1 MMRPCFIICF
11 VVLIVIPENVRSFF
25 YIPVLDIIQQTGNL
39 TCYLNSDE
47 STITDFQLCAI
58 RVYTTQVSI
67 DESYDVITQNG
78 IWFTNIF
85 RHLIKTRNCLGF
97 SNASDVGVSMCDTM
111 PYETV
116 KKMTLCICATDNC
129 NERLETCEASIGANS
144 NAILLPRS
152 LPVLTKPVECSET
165 SEISDTC
172 SEHASINSEL
182 CDVYVRNHS
191 VLCTIVM
198 DDDKMTQKALIE
210 ENYEK
215 FLDDKLHEL
224 KPIVIANPTNLLE
237 ERENY
242 VYYAYHPDATRTVQ
256 ECACT
261 QTAICN
267 YDISTCAPSVIQTEI
282 TTSMQSSLSPIA
294 DFTSES
300 TTITPDTSL
309 ITESTTND
317 AMTTDYTT
325 STSTMTDSI
334 KVDNSTTDY
343 TTVTITATTQPTTNI
358 AIDFTTA
365 SSLVTTESITTTIA
379 TIDLTTTTSITT
391 QSTTVT
397 FTPIELTTTSS
408 SIILAKIVNNIIN
421 SSVESKL

>member
-1 MMRPCFIICF
+1 
-11 VVLIVIPENVRSFF
+11 
-25 YIPVLDIIQQTGNL
+25 
-39 TCYLNSDE
+39 
-47 STITDFQLCAI
+47 
-58 RVYTTQVSI
+58 
-67 DESYDVITQNG
+67 
-78 IWFTNIF
+78 
-85 RHLIKTRNCLGF
+85 
-97 SNASDVGVSMCDTM
+97 M

-116 KKMTLCICATDNC
+116 HKMTLCICATDNC

-144 NAILLPRS
+144 NAIVLPRS
-152 LPVLTKPVECSET
+152 LPALKIPVECSET

-182 CDVYVRNHS
+182 CDAYVRNHT

-198 DDDKMTQKALIE
+198 DDNTMTQKALIE

-282 TTSMQSSLSPIA
+282 TTSMQSSLSSIA

-300 TTITPDTSL
+300 TTITSL

-317 AMTTDYTT
+317 AMTIDYTT

-334 KVDNSTTDY
+334 KVDNSITDFSTATSIATDY
-343 TTVTITATTQPTTNI
+343 TTVTITPTTQPITNI
-358 AIDFTTA
+358 AIDFTTV
-365 SSLVTTESITTTIA
+365 SSLVTTESITTT
-379 TIDLTTTTSITT
+379 TTTTFITT
-391 QSTTVT
+391 QSTTAT
-397 FTPIELTTTSS
+397 FTSIELTTTSS
-408 SIILAKIVNNIIN
+408 SMIIAKIANNIN
-421 SSVESKL
+421 YSSVESKL